1 MIEINLLPE
10 ELKTQIKSP
19 GFDLKN
25 LLYLIPLG
33 CSIIILLHIYLG
45 VINISLSNKYR
56 VLNAKWKEVE
66 PQIKALEDTKKE
78 NNLSSQDAAAIEQF
92 IKERVNWAE
101 KLNKLSLHL
110 PSGVW
115 FNQFIVK
122 NNEFILKAAVVSEEK
137 EEMGLINQFLS
148 SLKADKQFSGDFKN
162 LELGPV
168 KREILNSYDIVNF
181 SITGTVK

>member
-10 ELKTQIKSP
+10 ELKKQVKAA
-19 GFDLKN
+19 GFDFKN

-33 CSIIILLHIYLG
+33 CSIIIISHIYLG
-45 VINISLSNKYR
+45 VINISLSNKYSA
-56 VLNAKWKEVE
+56 LNAKWKAVE
-66 PQIKALEDTKKE
+66 PQIKALENTKKE
-78 NNLSSQDAAAIEQF
+78 NNLSSQDAAAVEQF
-92 IKERVNWAE
+92 IKARVNWAE
-101 KLNKLSLHL
+101 KLNKLSQHL
-110 PSGVW
+110 PSGIW
-115 FNQFIVK
+115 FNQLIVK

-137 EEMGLINQFLS
+137 EELGLINQFLS